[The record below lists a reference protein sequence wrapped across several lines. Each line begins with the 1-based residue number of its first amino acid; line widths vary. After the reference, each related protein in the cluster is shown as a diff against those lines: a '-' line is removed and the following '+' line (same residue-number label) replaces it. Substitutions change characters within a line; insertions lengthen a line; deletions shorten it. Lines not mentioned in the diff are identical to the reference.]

1 MDVLARLS
9 TSLSSRYAIER
20 EIGTGGMATVYLA
33 RDLRHNRKVA
43 LKVLHP
49 ELSAVI
55 GSERFLKEIELTAN
69 LQHPHILPLFDSG
82 EAEGLLY
89 YVMPYVEGES
99 LRARL
104 DRERQLPVAD
114 AVRLAT
120 EVAGA
125 LDYAH
130 RHGLVHRDIKPENIL
145 LQEGQALVAD
155 FGIALAVQSAGGE
168 RMTQTGL
175 SLGTPHY
182 MAPEQATGERGVDA
196 RADVYA
202 LGAVAY
208 EMLAGEPPFTGP
220 TTPAVLSR
228 VLTERPRS
236 VRLGRPQVPEQVE
249 AAVERALEKLPADR
263 WQTAKEFA
271 EALEGKLAV
280 SGYQGAGASASAKS
294 SAGEAPSWRKTAR
307 SPLVLASM
315 AVAALALAGVGV
327 LGIRLREAA
336 RAAAAAPAIA
346 FELVPPD
353 TGSRFDFGFGKSFAF
368 APDGRAFVYGAGPPG
383 EPTRLYLRRVGDVT
397 SRVLPGSDGS
407 TDASFSP
414 DGRSV
419 VAVVGREL
427 RRLSLGGGGAT
438 RIADV
443 GLGIAGIGWAGESI
457 VVGSQHGGLE
467 TVKAAGGAPARLTL
481 PDTAAGVGS
490 HRWPVV
496 LPDEETVLF
505 SAWGGNLQNS
515 RVGIVSLS
523 SGKSTVL
530 DLVGFPLGLVDGML
544 IYHDG
549 IGSLY
554 AVSVDLERG
563 RVNGAPTPVA
573 DNVAIGASGSIKGAL
588 SAGGSL
594 LYASGGVMNLIVG
607 ELVKVGLDGKQRP
620 LTPLRRAIAEARY
633 APDGRRVALTIM
645 SVAGA
650 TVWIYDTLSGTLQP
664 VSPGVEG
671 DRPEWSPDGR
681 ELMIRRKG
689 GIWRVPADGSG
700 PGTLLQRA
708 AYAVI
713 TPDGR
718 TLLYRS
724 GYGSRGSAGENNLWM
739 RSLTGDT
746 TSRPVAVSTAFQ
758 YGNPAVSPDG
768 RWIAYPSDE
777 SGSWQIYV
785 QPFPGLGPK
794 YPVSV
799 DGGDNMVWAPDGR
812 RLYYSRGLQIMEA
825 VLTTTPTFQV
835 TRRALF
841 TVSSNRPFYRVW
853 DLAPDGSHFL
863 IERPSGA
870 APARTVFVIHNWA
883 ADVRA
888 RLSGR

>member
-33 RDLRHNRKVA
+33 RDLRHNRRVA

-89 YVMPYVEGES
+89 YVMPFVEGES

-104 DRERQLPVAD
+104 ERERQLPVAD
-114 AVRLAT
+114 ALRLTT

-125 LDYAH
+125 LEYAH

-145 LQEGQALVAD
+145 LQEGQALLAD

-202 LGAVAY
+202 LGAVMY

-236 VRLGRPQVPEQVE
+236 VRLGRPQVPEHVE
-249 AAVERALEKLPADR
+249 AALERALEKLPADR
-263 WQTAKEFA
+263 WQTAKELA
-271 EALEGKLAV
+271 DALAGTTPV
-280 SGYQGAGASASAKS
+280 SGYRTAAAGTS
-294 SAGEAPSWRKTAR
+294 SRGQSWRASAR
-307 SPLVLASM
+307 SPLVLA
-315 AVAALALAGVGV
+315 VAAIALLALTGMAL

-336 RAAAAAPAIA
+336 RDAAALPAVR
-346 FELVPPD
+346 FEFVVPD
-353 TGSRFDFGFGKSFAF
+353 SGSQFEVRTGKPLAF
-368 APDGRAFVYGAGPPG
+368 APDGRAFIYKAAAPG
-383 EPTRLYLRRVGDVT
+383 QPARLYLREISDAS
-397 SRVLPGSDGS
+397 SRALPGSE
-407 TDASFSP
+407 DALDPSFSP

-419 VAVVGREL
+419 VFMVGGGGL
-427 RRLSLGGGGAT
+427 RRVSLAGGGAT
-438 RIADV
+438 RISDRSPN
-443 GLGIAGIGWAGESI
+443 IAGTAWGGETI
-457 VVGSQHGGLE
+457 VFGTDTRGLE
-467 TVKAAGGAPARLTL
+467 GVMATGGVPETLTR
-481 PDTAAGVGS
+481 PDTAAGVTS

-496 LPDEETVLF
+496 LPDGETVLF
-505 SAWGGNLQNS
+505 SAWGGNLGNS
-515 RVGIVSLS
+515 RVGIASLS
-523 SGKSTVL
+523 SGKYTVL
-530 DLVGFPLGLVDGML
+530 DLVGFPLGTLDGML

-549 IGSLY
+549 
-554 AVSVDLERG
+554 VSSIYGVPVDLKRG
-563 RVNGAPTPVA
+563 LLSGAPVSLA
-573 DNVAIGASGSIKGAL
+573 QSVAIGVRGPVKAAL
-588 SAGGSL
+588 SANGSL
-594 LYASGGVMNLIVG
+594 IYTSGPAITNAIR
-607 ELVKVGLDGKQRP
+607 ELVRVGLDGAERP
-620 LTPLRRAIAEARY
+620 LDPLRRAIVEARY
-633 APDGRRVALTIM
+633 APDGRRVALTIGTE
-645 SVAGA
+645 VG
-650 TVWIYDTLSGTLQP
+650 TFEVWILDTLSGTLQP
-664 VSPGVEG
+664 LSAGVED

-681 ELMIRRKG
+681 DLLVRRAG

-700 PGTLLQRA
+700 QGALLQA
-708 AYAVI
+708 GASYAVF
-713 TPDGR
+713 TPDGGR
-718 TLLYRS
+718 LLYRS
-724 GYGSRGSAGENNLWM
+724 GGGFIGGNNLWM

-746 TSRPVAVSTAFQ
+746 ASRRLAVSPTFQ

-777 SGSWQIYV
+777 SGKWQIYL

-794 YPVSV
+794 YAVSL
-799 DGGDNMVWAPDGR
+799 DGGDNLVWAPDGR
-812 RLYYSRGLQIMEA
+812 RLYYSNGPQITEA
-825 VLTTTPTFQV
+825 VITTTPTFQV
-835 TRRALF
+835 SRRPLF
-841 TVSSNRPFYRVW
+841 MNPNGTPFYRNW

-863 IERPSGA
+863 INRVSSA
-870 APARTVFVIHNWA
+870 NPARKVFVIHNWA
-883 ADVRA
+883 AEVRA
-888 RLSGR
+888 RLASR